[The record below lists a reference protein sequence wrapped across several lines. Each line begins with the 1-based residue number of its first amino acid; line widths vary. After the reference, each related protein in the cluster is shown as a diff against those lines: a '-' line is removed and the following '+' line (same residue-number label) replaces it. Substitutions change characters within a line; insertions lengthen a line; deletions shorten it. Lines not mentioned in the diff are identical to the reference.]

1 MKLNLLRFVY
11 RGLLTGMPMVTYN
24 PITKVPIHIP
34 FTIEPKSTYVNYKL
48 NSSQVNEIQTYI
60 YDYDSDLTMTPVK
73 LLQNETNH
81 SYYLS
86 VNVYNCS
93 SPIFFNNNQQ
103 ISRLEINTYVQKW
116 NESNQNYDKGT
127 LILDYTSNALSMD
140 PIHIF
145 KQKGNLSFEN
155 EETKYSIVSNSLVN
169 DISFHFDFIPWT
181 QTNKTSKLH
190 DDLIEFSDIIYY
202 KNGIYDKLYYD
213 SSLVKAFIEE
223 PYIIQDSVFYYRN
236 MCFYEPE
243 SVFYFKNPISFV
255 GSMWENVFY
264 HSL

>member
-34 FTIEPKSTYVNYKL
+34 FTIKPESTYINYKL
-48 NSSQVNEIQTYI
+48 NSSQVYDIQSYI
-60 YDYDSDLTMTPVK
+60 HEYDQNLSMIPVN
-73 LLQNETNH
+73 LLQNETNV

-86 VNVYNCS
+86 VNVYNCT
-93 SPIFFNNNQQ
+93 SPIFFNDNQE

-116 NESNQNYDKGT
+116 NYSKQNYDKGT

-140 PIHIF
+140 PINVF

-155 EETKYSIVSNSLVN
+155 HETKYSIVSDSFDD
-169 DISFHFDFIPWT
+169 DISFNINYIPWT
-181 QTNKTSKLH
+181 QTNKTSMIH

-213 SSLVKAFIEE
+213 SSLVKAVIEE

-236 MCFYEPE
+236 MCFYEPD
-243 SVFYFKNPISFV
+243 SVFYFKHPISFV
-255 GSMWENVFY
+255 GSMWDNVFY